1 MEKTNLK
8 MNKKIMPAAVAVAL
22 LLAGAGAAQVAYAAE
37 DDATETNLFKEG
49 VYQREQG
56 NLFTSIEA
64 LQTVLSNAPTLN
76 RARLELAVA
85 YYRTLNFEKAKQEA
99 QVVLDDPKTPENVR
113 ISVLA
118 FLAQVKKDEEAYFS
132 KRNVWEPSIAIGL
145 IHDSNANYGPS
156 SDILPGGLTLAPGAR
171 STSDQAYE
179 LTAGILHRYQSPTP
193 VKIGE
198 KAARFVW
205 QSQASLYRKQ
215 YFSLHDY
222 NFDDLSLSTG
232 PGWYVPQF
240 WRANVSAQV
249 DYLRFGDTELGVF
262 TGVSPSFT
270 WEMNNGEVTLDGLF
284 QNRKYSRDVDA
295 GRDSNYSSV
304 GVSVGKLFKAG
315 KYAVQAGVHV
325 FNESADRSYYSNNG
339 TDIFLAGNM
348 VAWNNG
354 SVYGRITERD
364 SRYDGVDPSALV
376 KRDERQFRYEVGF
389 NHDYKQGVLNH
400 WRLNG
405 SYGATTNTSN
415 AANYDYNRNVTSLNM
430 SRTF

>member
-1 MEKTNLK
+1 MEKTDLK
-8 MNKKIMPAAVAVAL
+8 INKKIMPAAVMAAL
-22 LLAGAGAAQVAYAAE
+22 LLAGAGGAQLAYAAE
-37 DDATETNLFKEG
+37 DDTTEVNLFKEG
-49 VYQREQG
+49 VYQREKG

-99 QVVLDDPKTPENVR
+99 QVVLDDPKIPENVR
-113 ISVLA
+113 LSVLA
-118 FLAQVKKDEEAYFS
+118 FLAQVKTDEETYFG
-132 KRNVWEPSIAIGL
+132 KRHVWTPSIAIGV

-156 SDILPGGLTLAPGAR
+156 SDILPGGWTLAPGAR

-179 LTAGILHRYQSPTP
+179 LTAGITHRYQSPTP

-215 YFSLHDY
+215 YFSLHDN
-222 NFDDLSLSTG
+222 NFDDVTLSTG
-232 PGWYVPQF
+232 PGWFVPNF
-240 WRANVSAQV
+240 WRANVSGQV

-262 TGVSPSFT
+262 TALSPSFT
-270 WEMNNGEVTLDGLF
+270 WEMKNGEVTLDGIV
-284 QNRKYSRDVDA
+284 QDRKYTRDVDA
-295 GRDSNYSSV
+295 GRDSVYSSV

-315 KYAVQAGVHV
+315 KYAVQGGIHV
-325 FNESADRSYYSNNG
+325 FNESADRSYYSNVG

-348 VAWNNG
+348 VAWTNG

-364 SRYDGVDPSALV
+364 SQFDGAEPVALV

-389 NHDYKQGVLNH
+389 NHDFKQGMLNN

-415 AANYDYNRNVTSLNM
+415 VPNYDYNRNVTSLNM